1 MACSNCKPGN
11 NGVPTGCG
19 DKGHCSSGSC
29 NKLNTFDWLT
39 TLDIDDPN
47 SYKYAEVSFKNGA
60 RKTFYKVGQN
70 PRYSTGDLVIVDT
83 GSGGYDIG
91 RVSLMGDLVKI
102 QMKKKNFTEDRIT
115 YEIIRKANQRDIDKM
130 MEGRNIEKPALVKAR
145 VISRTLGL
153 DMKIG
158 DVEYQAD
165 LKKATFFYTS
175 DGWVDFRELVKQYAK
190 EFKVKIEMRQIGAR
204 QESARIGGIGACG
217 RELCCSTWLTDF
229 KSVNTTAAR
238 YQNIAINQSKLSGQC
253 GRLKCCLNYELDLYI
268 DELEKYPSNVE
279 VLKAKNGRATLVKI
293 DIFKEVLY
301 YQYEPERG
309 RSIVMPLN
317 PDEVRRIKSM
327 NERGEYPDDIV
338 ASESENQIDKVV
350 EQGYSDVTGAV
361 ELPNE
366 KRKKRK
372 KKKPGQNARQES
384 KVDSS
389 NEGSVQDREPRKL
402 TVTPKSKD
410 PQITTE
416 GSEKNLVVNKQNV
429 QNREQSKQVQNP
441 PKKANPNQNQGQ
453 NKNQVK
459 NPNLNPNQNPNPN
472 QNRNQNPN
480 QGKENAKEPLKR
492 ELNPQKDNIVD
503 KAIEDS
509 EKQPLK
515 RVLASEKIIPSPEQ
529 KPIDADK
536 LESKNESN
544 TSDTPSTNEPK
555 SQHRMMRNN
564 KKGKKDFYKSK
575 NSSGDKDQKE

>member
-1 MACSNCKPGN
+1 M
-11 NGVPTGCG
+11 
-19 DKGHCSSGSC
+19 
-29 NKLNTFDWLT
+29 
-39 TLDIDDPN
+39 
-47 SYKYAEVSFKNGA
+47 
-60 RKTFYKVGQN
+60 GQN

>member
-453 NKNQVK
+453 NKNQDK
-459 NPNLNPNQNPNPN
+459 NPNPNPN

>member
-410 PQITTE
+410 AQITTE

-459 NPNLNPNQNPNPN
+459 NPNPNPNPN
-472 QNRNQNPN
+472 QNRNPNPN

-575 NSSGDKDQKE
+575 NSSDDKDQKE

>member
-70 PRYSTGDLVIVDT
+70 SRYSTGDLVIVDT

-459 NPNLNPNQNPNPN
+459 NPNPNPN
-472 QNRNQNPN
+472 QNRNPNPN